1 MLVKEKKKKSTF
13 KAKVFYFLPAVILL
27 SLMAF
32 WLNASGYYHLG
43 PKSKA
48 EQIASQLYE
57 QSIQN
62 YLKASLENWES
73 YEAIET
79 GNLKPVSDSTFV
91 VYHKFRNKNSYGQI
105 IQNNI
110 NFYINGRGQVYKIDE
125 NY

>member
-1 MLVKEKKKKSTF
+1 MLVKEKKQRITS
-13 KAKVFYFLPAVILL
+13 KARSVYFLPAVILL
-27 SLMAF
+27 SLMAY

-43 PKSKA
+43 PRSKA
-48 EQIASQLYE
+48 EQVASQLYH

-62 YLKASLENWES
+62 YLKSNLENWES
-73 YEAIET
+73 YEALET
-79 GNLKPVSDSTFV
+79 GNLKPVTDSTFV